1 MRNSITLFDDQYDLY
16 KSMKSKRLLIAFVEY
31 MFEDIEPE
39 WLNKIEQSVFNS
51 LRKRMENSMR
61 KHDWNSNWWKKSKWW
76 WRPTNPS
83 LELNTENKS
92 KTTHQQVKQ
101 QVKNNEEEDNISKDI
116 LLEEEEEVKEK
127 EKNSQPP
134 QPSPLTV
141 EQSARIN
148 YMNGMRNVEVRWKQ
162 LINRWNKITGKEEFM
177 NEEIKKSI
185 YNLQWIPLET
195 FEDRVKK
202 YQFICDKIK
211 ETKSEKLFYYPI
223 WEWDLLKFIS
233 KINLFYWEDS
243 IIISKIAHKD
253 GVIKDRAVR
262 LLTTQ
267 QSEQKSDYSNL
278 LDSLY

>member
-51 LRKRMENSMR
+51 LRKRMDNSMR

-83 LELNTENKS
+83 LELNTENKL

-116 LLEEEEEVKEK
+116 LLEEEVEVKEK